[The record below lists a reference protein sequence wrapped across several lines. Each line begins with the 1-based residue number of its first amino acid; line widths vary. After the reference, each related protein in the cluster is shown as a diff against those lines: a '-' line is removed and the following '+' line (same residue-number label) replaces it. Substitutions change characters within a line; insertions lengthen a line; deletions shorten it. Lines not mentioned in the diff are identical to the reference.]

1 MLNRISQSWTYASD
15 VQRFFAVYAAAML
28 LTLFVGIAAEWYF
41 LAAVPAV
48 LLLIFLTVVD
58 FRAVFF
64 LMLACIP
71 LSTELVLP
79 NGFGTDVPS
88 EPLMIGLM
96 LVGILYAIRYGRT
109 LQSNFIQHPITLLLF
124 VHLAWI
130 AFSTFT
136 SSELIISVK
145 FLLAKIWYVAAFF
158 FVAGL
163 MLKTPRDF
171 KLFFWVIFI
180 PLLFTVVT
188 TVIRHA
194 AFGFSFKDV
203 YQVLHPFYRN
213 HVAYASIIVVFMP
226 YVWFLRL
233 EYNKGSWKRNAIFWS
248 LPILLLAVQMSYTR
262 AAYVALFIAIGAY
275 FIIRLRWT
283 KWILL
288 LAALG
293 TVLGLTFM
301 ATQNRYLEYAP
312 NFETT
317 VSHQD
322 FNNLITATY
331 EMEDISTMERLY
343 RWVAGFQMSI
353 EKPLVGFGPGNFYT
367 FYKSYTV
374 TSFQTYVSDNPDQ
387 SGIHSY
393 YLMTMVEQG
402 VPGLLLFVLLL
413 AYALLHGE
421 QLYHQTPQASDKRM
435 VMAVLLSLIVIAALL
450 LINDLIE
457 TDKIGSFFFL
467 ALALLVNLD
476 IKHRMAHEAGD

>member
-1 MLNRISQSWTYASD
+1 MLNRIRQSWASASD
-15 VQRFFAVYAAAML
+15 VQRFFAVYAALML
-28 LTLFVGIAAEWYF
+28 LALFVGIAAEWYF

-48 LLLIFLTVVD
+48 CLLIFLTVVD
-58 FRAVFF
+58 FKAVFF

-71 LSTELVLP
+71 LSTELILP
-79 NGFGTDVPS
+79 NGFGTDVPT

-96 LVGILYAIRYGRT
+96 LVGLLYIIRNGGVLT
-109 LQSNFIQHPITLLLF
+109 KSFVQHPITLLLF

-136 SSELIISVK
+136 SSELVISVK

-158 FVAGL
+158 FVAGM
-163 MLKTPRDF
+163 MLKTTKDF
-171 KLFFWVIFI
+171 KLFFWLIFI
-180 PLLFTVVT
+180 PLLFTVIS
-188 TVIRHA
+188 TVVRHA
-194 AFGFSFKDV
+194 AYGFSFKDV

-226 YVWFLRL
+226 YVWFLRM
-233 EYNKGSWKRNAIFWS
+233 EYAKGTWKRNAIFWS
-248 LPILLLAVQMSYTR
+248 LPILLLAVQLSYTR

-275 FIIRLRWT
+275 FIIHLRWT

-288 LAALG
+288 SAALV
-293 TVLGLTFM
+293 TALGLSFM

-312 NFETT
+312 NYETT
-317 VSHQD
+317 VSHQN

-331 EMEDISTMERLY
+331 ELEDISTMERLY

-353 EKPLVGFGPGNFYT
+353 EKPLVGFGPGNFFT

-402 VPGLLLFVLLL
+402 VPGVLLFILLL

-421 QLYHQTPQASDKRM
+421 RLYHQTSNASDRRM
-435 VMAVLLSLIVIAALL
+435 VMAVLLSIIVIAVLL

-457 TDKIGSFFFL
+457 TDKIGSFFFM

-476 IKHRMAHEAGD
+476 IKHQAPHESGI